1 MLRMT
6 ERFTIRCRNAQRFV
20 WSTLLLLCCQLPM
33 GEVSVADDTVD
44 PYDALYDVMMVRKD
58 SEGNAYSKNEV
69 GPLIYGRSKFPFD
82 DETFPKLTAAL
93 KGFNALSQEKVES
106 YGPVK
111 RALLQ
116 RHLWV
121 VFDATI
127 PNDYKPPTHL
137 ERRRASQ
144 RLLATLI
151 RRVALAKAE
160 ILTLPD
166 TRAATMKNGSFPQ
179 EHDPTDSFK
188 PFLPADLY
196 AKESS
201 WVCLGKVGN
210 PDTDH
215 ARMDRWRSMFL
226 QFVRLPGGR
235 KATLE
240 YIEKLNDRE
249 AFPVGTQFALI
260 DQAFLI
266 SDQGEIVL
274 SPVINS
280 IELRAYLNVMMTALE
295 ARPTPT
301 VCVAEFVMQPE
312 QLKKGNFLMRA
323 LGPKDYRFQTISA
336 DTGGRVDP
344 LEAISAVD
352 VRNMTPTLQGCVFCH
367 ERSRAGVR
375 SLGDFMFGDRN
386 ADKLTFEAGNPAHV
400 AQSVAVAKQKD
411 KTWERLQE
419 LWASSSNS
427 QR

>member
-6 ERFTIRCRNAQRFV
+6 ERFTICCRKLQRFV
-20 WSTLLLLCCQLPM
+20 WSTVLLLCCQLPM
-33 GEVSVADDTVD
+33 GEVCVADDTAD
-44 PYDALYDVMMVRKD
+44 PYNVLYDVIMARKD

-82 DETFPKLTAAL
+82 DETYPKLTKAL
-93 KGFNALSQEKVES
+93 VGFNALPQEKIES
-106 YGPVK
+106 YGTVK

-127 PNDYKPPTHL
+127 PNDYKPPTHM

-151 RRVALAKAE
+151 RRVALTKAE

-166 TRAATMKNGSFPQ
+166 TRAATMKNGRFPQ
-179 EHDPTDSFK
+179 EHAPTDSFK
-188 PFLPADLY
+188 PFLPVDLY
-196 AKESS
+196 AKVSS

-210 PDTDH
+210 PDTNH
-215 ARMDRWRSMFL
+215 ARIDRWRSMFL

-280 IELRAYLNVMMTALE
+280 IESTRLPECHDDSSGGEPHTNCLRRRIRHAAGTAHE
-295 ARPTPT
+295 G
-301 VCVAEFVMQPE
+301 EFPDE
-312 QLKKGNFLMRA
+312 G
-323 LGPKDYRFQTISA
+323 
-336 DTGGRVDP
+336 TGTEGFSVPDN
-344 LEAISAVD
+344 L
-352 VRNMTPTLQGCVFCH
+352 
-367 ERSRAGVR
+367 SRHWR
-375 SLGDFMFGDRN
+375 KS
-386 ADKLTFEAGNPAHV
+386 
-400 AQSVAVAKQKD
+400 
-411 KTWERLQE
+411 
-419 LWASSSNS
+419 
-427 QR
+427 